1 MYLSRIPLNTRLRNT
16 MAALASPN
24 IIHGCVED
32 ALDRQDSR
40 TLWRIDKL
48 QGNSYLLIL
57 SQEKPNLLHIA
68 AQFGDKG
75 EPGLCRPYDKF
86 VSSLEQGQRCLFR
99 LTANPIYSQP
109 SNTRDRGRVS
119 ACVTVARQRDWL
131 LKRAEAA
138 GFELAP
144 EAFEVV
150 DRQWKRFY
158 RSASKERGKQV
169 TLSTASYEGELRI
182 TDVEAFRRVLCEGL
196 GRARAYG
203 CGLLTVIKL

>member
-57 SQEKPNLLHIA
+57 SQEKPDLLHIA
-68 AQFGDKG
+68 TQFGDKD
-75 EPGLCRPYDKF
+75 EPGLCKPYDKY

-99 LTANPIYSQP
+99 LTANPVRSK
-109 SNTRDRGRVS
+109 SRASGARGRLY
-119 ACVTVARQRDWL
+119 AHVTVEQQRDWL

-138 GFELAP
+138 GFKLAP

-169 TLSTASYEGELRI
+169 SLSTASYEGELRI

-203 CGLLTVIKL
+203 CGLLTVMKL